1 MRQEPEGE
9 LLPICPT
16 IVSTGPPPRPPR
28 QGHHLLV
35 DLDFPVLWV
44 SLPHRDYSIIEV
56 VRVGKSEDMTQFCD
70 LIQRQ
75 RLPGDAVPGF
85 AFLAPDKL

>member
-1 MRQEPEGE
+1 MS
-9 LLPICPT
+9 CPT
-16 IVSTGPPPRPPR
+16 RVPTGPPPRPPL
-28 QGHHLLV
+28 QGHHLPQSLLA

-44 SLPHRDYSIIEV
+44 SLSHRHYSIIEV
-56 VRVGKSEDMTQFCD
+56 VREGKSEDMIQFCA

-75 RLPGDAVPGF
+75 QLPGDALPGF